1 MHKTTADKEV
11 NKMKKAYF
19 EEAVMERILFG
30 SDVITDSSMSNI
42 EEGPDGFGTNDITES
57 GWNSPVNM

>member
-1 MHKTTADKEV
+1 
-11 NKMKKAYF
+11 MKKAYF

-30 SDVITDSSMSNI
+30 SDVITDSSMSNN
-42 EEGPDGFGTNDITES
+42 EGGPDGFGTNDITES